1 MKRFAYLD
9 KAGIMHV
16 VEKKETA
23 EEYRKLGKIVETDVQ
38 AVLGFP
44 LDEKGKGV
52 IVYGPEL
59 MKYEATDKKFIEPVK
74 ELSELYKNCIG

>member
-44 LDEKGKGV
+44 LDEKEKCV
-52 IVYGPEL
+52 IVYAPEL
-59 MKYEATDKKFIEPVK
+59 MKYETTDKKFIEPVK
-74 ELSELYKNCIG
+74 ELSELYKKCMG